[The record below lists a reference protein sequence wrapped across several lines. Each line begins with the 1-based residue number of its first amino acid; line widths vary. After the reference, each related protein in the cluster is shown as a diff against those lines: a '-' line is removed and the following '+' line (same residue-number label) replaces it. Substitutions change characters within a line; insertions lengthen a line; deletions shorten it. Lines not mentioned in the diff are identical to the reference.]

1 MNKPVC
7 FGLSILE
14 LSRILI
20 YEFWYDC
27 VKLKYGE
34 KIKLPYMETDSFIVN
49 IKTDNIH
56 KDIIEDV
63 ETIFDTSNDQLDH
76 WLKEKQKN
84 SWINEDE
91 LGGKTMT
98 KFVGLRIKTSNY
110 LIDDGSEDKKAKG
123 TKKWIIKRILI
134 FEIIKTVQKQLNLIK
149 KNIIYKKKK
158 IDKDS
163 IKKYHKEFK
172 KHNKLIL

>member
-34 KIKLPYMETDSFIVN
+34 KIKLPDMETDSFIVN

-76 WLKEKQKN
+76 WLKEK
-84 SWINEDE
+84 
-91 LGGKTMT
+91 
-98 KFVGLRIKTSNY
+98 
-110 LIDDGSEDKKAKG
+110 
-123 TKKWIIKRILI
+123 
-134 FEIIKTVQKQLNLIK
+134 
-149 KNIIYKKKK
+149 
-158 IDKDS
+158 
-163 IKKYHKEFK
+163 
-172 KHNKLIL
+172 